1 MEFTFL
7 RFGIESVFAEASEH
21 LSDVLPVG
29 SLILRVNE
37 DIIQV
42 DYDANI

>member
-7 RFGIESVFAEASEH
+7 GLGIESVFAEVLEH
-21 LSDVLPVG
+21 LLDMLPVG
-29 SLILRVNE
+29 SLILEVNE

-42 DYDANI
+42 DYDTNI

>member
-7 RFGIESVFAEASEH
+7 RFGIESMFAEALEH

-37 DIIQV
+37 DVVQV
-42 DYDANI
+42 DYDTNI